1 MKKCPNCGCDMPQ
14 ESNFCLNCFT
24 NLESN
29 EKNTSKVH
37 KPSRRTK
44 KVAAV
49 LCIVLALTCTIISS
63 AMNRA
68 SKVKNVVPQA
78 GAVQVNGKEGESTE
92 KEKGGFFDFFT
103 KKDKDETESKNNSIF
118 DIFKK
123 PESTN
128 TSTASE
134 STQTVHTSPSYPTS
148 DNNNSAG
155 STGNVNSTTSLNNSN
170 DIQTTTSKPAEPEF
184 DRFEYVDSKEGK
196 NLIEITKYTGN
207 ATHVRVPA
215 SIDSKYVVKIKKYA
229 FKDNSKIKE
238 VTFESDKNQRLLWI
252 DDSAF
257 YNLSSLVT
265 VNLPE
270 TDIGIGNEICRKCY
284 SLKTLNI
291 TNNQYRFY
299 NGGLYRWNG
308 KDWALRFYAPGYT
321 AQVLTVPSWSKGIE
335 HTCNIQENAY
345 LKVINLHKGV
355 TYFPSLFFH
364 DRSNLEAV
372 NVEPGNSTAYT
383 YDGTLVM
390 KYTNGKCYI
399 DLYPRKKKDKT
410 FKIPENVELR
420 INGDFK
426 NEYLETLWI
435 PKTAKI
441 NQPSFIFYSMRFKNL
456 KTIHVQK
463 GSQYLE
469 EAKDT
474 FTGNVI
480 EY

>member
-148 DNNNSAG
+148 DNNNTTG
-155 STGNVNSTTSLNNSN
+155 STGNANSTTSLNSSN

-184 DRFEYVDSKEGK
+184 DRFEYVDSSDGK
-196 NLIEITKYTGN
+196 DLIEITKYTGN

-308 KDWALRFYAPGYT
+308 KDWALRFYAAGRT
-321 AQVLTVPSWSKGIE
+321 EDTLTLPSWAKGIE
-335 HTCNIQENAY
+335 GSCNLQENAH
-345 LKVINLHKGV
+345 LKVIHFHKDV
-355 TYFPSLFFH
+355 KYFPIIFFH
-364 DRSNLEAV
+364 EKTALEAV
-372 NVEPGNSTAYT
+372 NVDPDNPIAHAYE
-383 YDGTLVM
+383 GTLVITPADR
-390 KYTNGKCYI
+390 KPYI
-399 DLYPRKKKDKT
+399 SLYPKAKKDKT
-410 FKIPENVELR
+410 FKIPENTDFQIR
-420 INGDFK
+420 GDFT

-435 PKTAKI
+435 PKDSKI
-441 NQPSFIFYSMRFKNL
+441 SPTDIFYYRVFKNL
-456 KTIHVQK
+456 KTIYIEK
-463 GSQYLE
+463 GSPYLQ